1 MANETDRKWRMIT
14 GCRLNEGIVN
24 VEHFTDELAEIQTL
38 IDFGPDEDKIIDI
51 NISLNRNAGTKS
63 NK

>member
-1 MANETDRKWRMIT
+1 MANETDRKWRIIT
-14 GCRLNEGIVN
+14 GCRLNEGIVD

-51 NISLNRNAGTKS
+51 NISLNRDAGTKS

>member
-51 NISLNRNAGTKS
+51 NISLNRDASTKPD
-63 NK
+63 K